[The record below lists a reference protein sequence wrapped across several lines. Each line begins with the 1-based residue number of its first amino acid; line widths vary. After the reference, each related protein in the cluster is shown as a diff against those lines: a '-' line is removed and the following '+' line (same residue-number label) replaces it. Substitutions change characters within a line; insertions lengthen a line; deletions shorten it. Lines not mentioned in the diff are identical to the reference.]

1 MREVKPEQLGWI
13 SWLRFF
19 AICGVITIHAVGF
32 TVIAEGARDSRA
44 GILAI
49 ILDLGAVF
57 TVPLFVMLSGAVL
70 LDPQRYT
77 DPGNFYRKRLNRLVP
92 AIVFWHLFYW
102 AFRIYVQDRET
113 SPREALRLSLNGDL
127 VTALYFFWIVLGLA
141 VVSPALISWIAA
153 STRRQIIVGGLLA
166 ASMPVLSTATL
177 GLRGGPL
184 WVETPWT
191 WWIFYLGLFILGWG
205 LRGVALHGPWL
216 VGATG
221 ATMALAILMPWQWN
235 NPRRPRLAPTARSR
249 LVLRHHSP
257 TLRCSDLPR
266 GAIAHPQ
273 QGSAARSRST
283 PPRATRP
290 HARRCNTRR
299 LRPALRHHF
308 ARRRD
313 LPRHRRRACGIL
325 IGAAGGTSRHRH
337 RGDLRDRSGSAT
349 SPRRTPRAVGQPP

>member
-1 MREVKPEQLGWI
+1 MTMREVKPEQLGWI

-235 NPRRPRLAPTARSR
+235 NPDAPGWLQQLAPVSYYGITVQLYAVLIFLVGQSLIHSKGALRVLVRPRLERLGRTLGDATLGVFALHFAIISLVVETFPVIGGEPAASSSEQLVARVATVIVVTYAIV
-249 LVLRHHSP
+249 LVLRRVP
-257 TLRCSDLPR
+257 VV
-266 GAIAHPQ
+266 
-273 QGSAARSRST
+273 
-283 PPRATRP
+283 
-290 HARRCNTRR
+290 RRV
-299 LRPALRHHF
+299 L
-308 ARRRD
+308 
-313 LPRHRRRACGIL
+313 
-325 IGAAGGTSRHRH
+325 
-337 RGDLRDRSGSAT
+337 
-349 SPRRTPRAVGQPP
+349 